1 MIKWTTPKDY
11 AGYNPTDDY
20 VLYMRHR
27 DSSILDNSNFDCLC
41 VHLKLISKNCPEP
54 NMRLDYY
61 GDEIPS
67 DWVYT
72 WTTSCWAHGW
82 REYLMVRGDAPEL
95 LVKEAEACFN
105 AIDGYP
111 IFNEDDYINRQ
122 DAAIWNYWEHI
133 GTSERIHYCNESDVS
148 IFAARR
154 NEIPSDV
161 YDALLDSGEF
171 A

>member
-1 MIKWTTPKDY
+1 MIKWTHPRDY

-27 DSSILDNSNFDCLC
+27 DSSILDNSDFDCLYY
-41 VHLKLISKNCPEP
+41 HLRTIAKNCPEP
-54 NMRLDYY
+54 DIRHDHR

-72 WTTSCWAHGW
+72 WTASCWAHGW
-82 REYLMVRGDAPEL
+82 REYLMVRGDAPESL
-95 LVKEAEACFN
+95 LKKAEECFN
-105 AIDGYP
+105 AINNYL
-111 IFNEDDYINRQ
+111 IFDEADYSRRQ
-122 DAAIWNYWEHI
+122 DAAICDYWEDM
-133 GTSERIHYCNESDVS
+133 GTSERIHYCAEAGVS

-161 YDALLDSGEF
+161 YDALYDSGEF